1 MKFSISCF
9 LLILSSILL
18 MSQNS
23 YARKDSGDYWKSVMN
38 DQPMPEAIKDLFV
51 HQDHEHQEPSKEKSH
66 FVGDFDMRPN
76 AIIYHGAHHH
86 QVPSTENRHFV
97 RDFDMRPNVIIYHGV
112 HHHHHQDQPAENKP
126 FFKKA
131 SYIQTVNHG

>member
-51 HQDHEHQEPSKEKSH
+51 HQDHEHQVPSKEKSH

-86 QVPSTENRHFV
+86 Q
-97 RDFDMRPNVIIYHGV
+97 
-112 HHHHHQDQPAENKP
+112 DQPAENKP